1 MTDSTIDVGRLI
13 RVYRKIQEK
22 RSEISAAFK
31 EEDDKLVADL
41 DKIKQ
46 KLLEYCKETGQ
57 DGGRTEFGTFSR
69 TTKNK
74 YWTSD
79 WDSFYQ
85 FVLDNEVPQLL
96 SKSVHQSNMG
106 QFLEENPDKHPPNL
120 HVDSQYTITVRK
132 PTKRST

>member
-1 MTDSTIDVGRLI
+1 MTENTTDVGKLI
-13 RVYRKIQEK
+13 RVYRKIQDK
-22 RSEISAAFK
+22 RSELSAQFK
-31 EEDDKLVADL
+31 EEDEKLVADL

-46 KLLEYCKETGQ
+46 RLLEYCKETGQ

-69 TTKNK
+69 VVKNK

-96 SKSVHQSNMG
+96 SKSVHQSNMS
-106 QFLEENPDKHPPNL
+106 QYLEDNPDKHPPNL
-120 HVDSQYTITVRK
+120 QVDAQYAITVRK
-132 PTKRST
+132 PTKRSS